1 MQKNFSYD
9 QEIRQNA
16 DSTTASGIGKI
27 VDAVES
33 FMKSL

>member
-33 FMKSL
+33 FLKSL